1 MAIRQASFNSRQSL
15 TEKTPEVRSQKT
27 DSCEYFPLCVL
38 SSVICVLSTVF
49 CLLSLWSCAS
59 VPKKEKKADVLA
71 IVEGEPITKGD
82 LEYSLEIAHRREDL
96 SSAKG
101 IDITQ
106 YVQKLVDDRLIAI
119 EAKRSGV
126 EKYQE
131 VQNKIEAYILRES
144 VVKLYNE
151 EIEKKI
157 NVSEAD
163 IVDHYKKNNEE
174 FTLGIIE
181 LSSEK
186 DAQKILEKLKKGAD
200 FKKLALEYSTHV
212 SKKDGGEMPLQR
224 KSMGSFFEEAASG
237 LTPGDL
243 SGIKQSGDKYYIVK
257 LINRQEAPEEG
268 LEKVRGSIAA
278 QLKSQKAKDRS
289 NEYLRGLREKLKPKI
304 NNELLSSINLKGGNE
319 EREKWARD
327 ESPLVEIDSTTLKVK
342 DFVAMLSSSDEN
354 IKEPVLNRW
363 IDRKLV
369 DVEALG
375 HHYELYSD
383 LKDMLQ
389 RYKNQILKD
398 AFINKML
405 VPQIKISDQEMTA
418 YYSAHKEDF
427 ASPFR
432 YKLQQITVKTRE
444 EAEDILK
451 SLKNGADFS
460 WLAKTKSIGPN
471 ASAGGTTDLL
481 VKEQLPA
488 EIKSI
493 IDTLNPGDISPVVE
507 VDSNFNIFRLQ
518 EKTAKE
524 FVEFNN
530 VKPVIQ
536 RKVFTEKFKKLYD
549 EYLAKLKKDA
559 QITINEDAVQSF
571 KKMFGK

>member
-1 MAIRQASFNSRQSL
+1 MAIRQTSFNSRQSL
-15 TEKTPEVRSQKT
+15 EKTSEDRSQKT
-27 DSCEYFPLCVL
+27 DSCTYFPLCYL
-38 SSVICVLSTVF
+38 SSIICLLLSVF

-59 VPKKEKKADVLA
+59 APKKEKTADVLA
-71 IVEGEPITKGD
+71 IVEGEPITEGD

-101 IDITQ
+101 IDISQ
-106 YVQKLVDDRLIAI
+106 YMQKLVDDRLIAI
-119 EAKRSGV
+119 EAKRAGV
-126 EKYQE
+126 EKYPE

-163 IVDHYKKNNEE
+163 IVDYYKKNNEE
-174 FTLGIIE
+174 FSLGIIE

-186 DAQKILEKLKKGAD
+186 DAQDIMEKLKKGED
-200 FKKLALEYSTHV
+200 FKKLAAENSTHV
-212 SKKDGGEMPLQR
+212 SKKDGGEITLQR
-224 KSMGSFFEEAASG
+224 RSMGSFFEEAASG
-237 LTPGDL
+237 LKPGDL

-289 NEYLRGLREKLKPKI
+289 NEYLRDLREKIKPRI

-319 EREKWARD
+319 EREKWAGD
-327 ESPLVEIDSTTLKVK
+327 ERPLVEIDSTTLKVK

-369 DVEALG
+369 DVEALAR
-375 HHYELYSD
+375 HYELNSD

-398 AFINKML
+398 AFTNKML

-427 ASPFR
+427 ANPLR

-471 ASAGGTTDLL
+471 ASTGGTTDWL

-493 IDTLNPGDISPVVE
+493 IDTLNPGDIGPVVE
-507 VDSNFNIFRLQ
+507 ADSNFEIFRLQ
-518 EKTAKE
+518 EKTPKE
-524 FVEFNN
+524 FIEFNN

-536 RKVFTEKFKKLYD
+536 RKVFMEKFKKLYD

-559 QITINEDAVQSF
+559 QITINEAAVESF